1 MNSSGK
7 ICWNLGE
14 QWKVRKWNFLN
25 FKPGIVGGH
34 CIGVDPYYLIH
45 AASAIDFHSE
55 LIFSG
60 RRINDDMPKYIANQF
75 IKKLI
80 RKNIKIH
87 DANVLVIGGTF
98 KENCPDI
105 RNSKTSDVIEEL
117 NEYGIK
123 CDLFDPI
130 MNAEEFWK
138 EYNIQALTH
147 IDKKYSGIILLVP
160 HNEVIQSIDE
170 ILFNHTSADYVFF
183 DFKNAIVD
191 NNC

>member
-1 MNSSGK
+1 M
-7 ICWNLGE
+7 
-14 QWKVRKWNFLN
+14 
-25 FKPGIVGGH
+25 
-34 CIGVDPYYLIH
+34 
-45 AASAIDFHSE
+45 
-55 LIFSG
+55 
-60 RRINDDMPKYIANQF
+60 
-75 IKKLI
+75 
-80 RKNIKIH
+80 
-87 DANVLVIGGTF
+87 
-98 KENCPDI
+98 
-105 RNSKTSDVIEEL
+105 